1 MRAGEG
7 EGVRECLSLCSN
19 AIVKIEETCLGF
31 SCEKNMV
38 SPGMKV
44 VPIQFDLAGRD
55 DISIYDLKAAAIQFD
70 FSEGVSRALMFA
82 RSHFLT
88 L

>member
-1 MRAGEG
+1 
-7 EGVRECLSLCSN
+7 
-19 AIVKIEETCLGF
+19 
-31 SCEKNMV
+31 MV
-38 SPGMKV
+38 SPGLKV

-88 L
+88 LSPLTPLTDRVDLSSC